1 MDKEQLKILELARQT
16 YGPKAQIAVSAEEC
30 CELAKELLKYLRY
43 ETHETAVKNTRNNV
57 ISELADVI
65 IISDHITNIF
75 NITQQELNLE
85 IEVKIERLQRWIKNS
100 NSFEHTTED
109 RELKTTCEGCFWND
123 HWDDPKR
130 PEICRK
136 CFEENHEV

>member
-1 MDKEQLKILELARQT
+1 MNNKQLRILDLARKT

-43 ETHETAVKNTRNNV
+43 ETHEIAVKNTRNNV

-65 IISDHITNIF
+65 IILDHITNIF
-75 NITQQELNLE
+75 NVTQQELNSE
-85 IEVKIERLQRWIKNS
+85 IEMKIERLQRWIKNS

-109 RELKTTCEGCFWND
+109 RELKATCERCFWND
-123 HWDDPKR
+123 HWDDPNR
-130 PEICRK
+130 AEK
-136 CFEENHEV
+136 CFKCKKGDNRT

>member
-1 MDKEQLKILELARQT
+1 MNNEQLRILDLARKT

-43 ETHETAVKNTRNNV
+43 ETHETAVNNTRNNV

-65 IISDHITNIF
+65 IISDHIINIF
-75 NITQQELNLE
+75 NVKQQELDSE
-85 IEVKIERLQRWIKNS
+85 IEVKIERLQRWMKNS
-100 NSFEHTTED
+100 NKFEYTTED
-109 RELKTTCEGCFWND
+109 RELKTTCEGCFWDD

-130 PEICRK
+130 SEMCRK
-136 CFEENHEV
+136 CFEENHEI